1 MRVNCVLPAII
12 DTPDNRAAMPK
23 ADPAKWT
30 PPAAI
35 AGLIA
40 FLLSPAPLP
49 SPEDCCRRTGRSH
62 ALE

>member
-1 MRVNCVLPAII
+1 
-12 DTPDNRAAMPK
+12 MPK

-40 FLLSPAPLP
+40 FLLSPRSAPL
-49 SPEDCCRRTGRSH
+49 TGGLLPADGPIPR
-62 ALE
+62 A